1 MKKRTRIF
9 EDGESVDNL
18 TEEEVSLLHLVPL
31 IQTAWVCNAISK
43 REKQIIY
50 SAARKDSIDER
61 HEFNDIIDEWL
72 SYQPSQKFFDDCL
85 LIISNSFQEMTVKER
100 NSLKSKILGGCNEV
114 AASAGGKSLMDVN
127 HHVSLKE
134 KKLLNKLTEFLN

>member
-9 EDGESVDNL
+9 DDVKSVDNL
-18 TEEEVSLLHLVPL
+18 TEDEVSLLHLVPL

-43 REKQIIY
+43 REKQIIF

-61 HEFNDIIDEWL
+61 HDFNDIIDEWL

-85 LIISNSFQEMTVKER
+85 LLIGDSFQEMTVKER
-100 NSLKSKILGGCNEV
+100 NTLKSNILSGCNEV
-114 AASAGGKSLMDVN
+114 AESAGGKSMMDIN
-127 HHVSLKE
+127 HHISLKE
-134 KKLLNKLTEFLN
+134 KKLLNKLREFLN